1 MLSKSYLIFLSIIV
15 LTFEQQCILGTNCP
29 FNQGVCSAND
39 CNCLKGYQTLFD
51 KSLPID
57 QQVFCNYKQISV
69 YAPLIFE
76 IFLPSVGHFMVGK
89 YWFGLI
95 KLTFIIIFILASL
108 YLYLKIRVPYLLITI
123 FKYIDILSYLGVGEN
138 DDNRDDDDDGNNYE
152 EGEEREGGE
161 RGRLRVMKEKKKKDN
176 KNIKNIY
183 NLSGF
188 VFSILYIID
197 IFFYVFGI
205 YKDGNGVSFV

>member
-15 LTFEQQCILGTNCP
+15 LTFEQQCIIGTNCP

-51 KSLPID
+51 KSIPID

-95 KLTFIIIFILASL
+95 KLTVIIIFISTSL
-108 YLYLKIRVPYLLITI
+108 YLYQKLRVPYLLITI
-123 FKYIDILSYLGVGEN
+123 FKYIDILSYLGVGEK
-138 DDNRDDDDDGNNYE
+138 DDNRDDDGNNE
-152 EGEEREGGE
+152 EGEEGGE
-161 RGRLRVMKEKKKKDN
+161 KGKLRDMKEKKKKKDN
-176 KNIKNIY
+176 TNIIKIY
-183 NLSGF
+183 DMSGF

-205 YKDGNGVSFV
+205 YKDGNGVAFV

>member
-15 LTFEQQCILGTNCP
+15 LTFEQQCIIGTNCP

-51 KSLPID
+51 KSIPID

-95 KLTFIIIFILASL
+95 KLTFIIIFISTCL
-108 YLYLKIRVPYLLITI
+108 YLYQKLRVPYLLITI
-123 FKYIDILSYLGVGEN
+123 FKYIDILSYLGVGEK
-138 DDNRDDDDDGNNYE
+138 DDNRDDDGNNE
-152 EGEEREGGE
+152 EGEEGGE
-161 RGRLRVMKEKKKKDN
+161 KGKLRDMKEKKKKKDN
-176 KNIKNIY
+176 TNIIKIY
-183 NLSGF
+183 DMSGF

>member
-1 MLSKSYLIFLSIIV
+1 MFSKSYLIFLSIIV
-15 LTFEQQCILGTNCP
+15 LTFEQQCIIGTNCP
-29 FNQGVCSAND
+29 FNKGVCSAND
-39 CNCLKGYQTLFD
+39 CNCLKVYQTLFD
-51 KSLPID
+51 KSIPID

-95 KLTFIIIFILASL
+95 KLTFIIIFISTSL
-108 YLYLKIRVPYLLITI
+108 YLYQKLRVPYLLITI
-123 FKYIDILSYLGVGEN
+123 FKYIDILSYLGVGEK
-138 DDNRDDDDDGNNYE
+138 DDNRDDDGNNE
-152 EGEEREGGE
+152 EGEEGGE
-161 RGRLRVMKEKKKKDN
+161 KGKLRDMKEKKKKKDN
-176 KNIKNIY
+176 TNIMKIY
-183 NLSGF
+183 DLSGF

>member
-1 MLSKSYLIFLSIIV
+1 MFSKSYLIFLSILV
-15 LTFEQQCILGTNCP
+15 LTFEQQCIIGTNCP

-51 KSLPID
+51 KSIPID

-95 KLTFIIIFILASL
+95 KLTFIIIFISTCL
-108 YLYLKIRVPYLLITI
+108 YLYQKLRVPYLLITI
-123 FKYIDILSYLGVGEN
+123 FKYIDILSYLGVGEK
-138 DDNRDDDDDGNNYE
+138 DDNRDDDGNNE
-152 EGEEREGGE
+152 EGEEGGE
-161 RGRLRVMKEKKKKDN
+161 KGKLRDMKEKKKKDN
-176 KNIKNIY
+176 TNIIKIY
-183 NLSGF
+183 DMSGF
-188 VFSILYIID
+188 IFSILYIID